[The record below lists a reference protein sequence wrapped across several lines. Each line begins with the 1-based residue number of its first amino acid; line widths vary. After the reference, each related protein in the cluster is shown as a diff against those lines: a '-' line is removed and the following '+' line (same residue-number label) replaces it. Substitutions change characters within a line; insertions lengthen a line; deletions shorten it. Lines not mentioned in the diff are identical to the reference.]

1 MDFALSDD
9 QILLQDQVG
18 RAVGELASAERVA
31 THVRDGDRTPAD
43 EAVWQGLCA
52 IGVPGLLVP
61 EASGGLGLGML
72 DAALV
77 AEIMGRHAVPGVFL
91 GPVVAAPLAILRAA
105 DAEQQAELLPQIAA
119 GSLRIAVALSEQLSG
134 ARGDAGVRLAGG
146 RLSGSAQMAVDMEG
160 ADLVLVADRT
170 GRLVLVGPDAPGV
183 TRRALNIVDRTRSA
197 AVLEFSG
204 AKPEMVLPGNA
215 LAEIGAALR
224 VVLAA
229 DLLGAASRMVDA
241 AVAYAKVR
249 SQFGRPIGSFQ
260 AVKHLCADMAAE
272 LEPGR
277 ALVWYAAHAQ
287 DVGLPDAALAA
298 LHAKA
303 YLGEA
308 ARLASRN
315 ATEVHGGIGIT
326 EELGLHIWFKRISFG
341 TQLFGGPTRLRE
353 EAAIL
358 QGYAGASGARGRAA
372 AE

>member
-9 QILLQDQVG
+9 QILLQDQVD
-18 RAVGELASAERVA
+18 RAVGELAPVERVA
-31 THVRDGDRTPAD
+31 AYVRDGDRAFAT
-43 EAVWQGLCA
+43 ENVWQGLCS

-61 EASGGLGLGML
+61 EASGGLGLGIL

-77 AEIMGRHAVPGVFL
+77 AEIMGRHAVPGAFL
-91 GPVVAAPLAILRAA
+91 GPVVAAPLAILRAG
-105 DAEQQAELLPQIAA
+105 DAEQQAELLPRIAE
-119 GSLRIAVALSEQLSG
+119 GSLRIAVAVSEQLSG
-134 ARGDAGVRLAGG
+134 TRGDAGVRLVDG
-146 RLSGSAQMAVDMEG
+146 RLSGSTQMAVDIAG
-160 ADLVLVADRT
+160 ADLILTADHA
-170 GRLVLVGPDAPGV
+170 GRLVLVRPDAPGV
-183 TRRALNIVDRTRSA
+183 TRLALNVVDRTRDA
-197 AVLEFSG
+197 ACLEFSG
-204 AKPEMVLPGNA
+204 ARPEMILPGNA
-215 LAEIGAALR
+215 LAAIGAALR

-229 DLLGAASRMVDA
+229 DLLGAASRMIDM
-241 AVAYAKVR
+241 AVAYAKIR
-249 SQFGRPIGSFQ
+249 NQFGRPIGSFQ

-287 DVGLPDAALAA
+287 DVGLPDAALTA
-298 LHAKA
+298 LYAKA

-308 ARLASRN
+308 ARLAARN

-326 EELGLHIWFKRISFG
+326 EELGLHIWLKRISFG

-358 QGYAGASGARGRAA
+358 QGYLGTSVACGRAA